1 MLRLLVLP
9 AAVATVLAASA
20 CASGEAG
27 PAASTDASSASSAP
41 PSSAAPST
49 SAAPSSPAPSTGAT
63 PGSSPSAGPGAS
75 ESEQGAPDALHST
88 DAAMQG
94 DPGEPGL
101 PAFSGASIDDVLR
114 LGAVASWIER
124 PERIALSLPASPSC
138 WATAAEPIAESPTRI
153 RVHMSVPEPCE
164 APNGA
169 RTYVVTVPEGIDTG
183 AELQL
188 AVVGLQLEF
197 TLTLP
202 AG

>member
-20 CASGEAG
+20 CASGDLWPG
-27 PAASTDASSASSAP
+27 ASTDASSTSSAP

-49 SAAPSSPAPSTGAT
+49 SAAPTTAAPSTSAT
-63 PGSSPSAGPGAS
+63 PGSSPSADPGAS
-75 ESEQGAPDALHST
+75 ESGQATPEALFST
-88 DAAMQG
+88 DAALQG

-101 PAFSGASIDDVLR
+101 PQSSGASIDDVLR
-114 LGAVASWIER
+114 LGAVASWVER
-124 PERIALSLPASPSC
+124 PERIALSLPASSSC

-153 RVHMSVPEPCE
+153 RVHMSVPEPCA

-169 RTYVVTVPEGIDTG
+169 RTYVLAVPEGIDTG